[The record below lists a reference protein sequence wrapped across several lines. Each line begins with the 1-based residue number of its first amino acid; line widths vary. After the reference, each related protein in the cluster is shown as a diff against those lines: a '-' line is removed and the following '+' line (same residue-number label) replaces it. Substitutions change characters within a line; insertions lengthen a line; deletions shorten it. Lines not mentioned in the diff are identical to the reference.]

1 MLDMLNDKLC
11 SAKPTKPVKKRGD
24 GGGLYLLVKVR
35 EEAVS
40 RVWQFEYSRPNQ
52 LKGRKKRN
60 VLGSS
65 AARASR
71 PRLQQSATCLRTGA
85 SRSSAPRRGTI
96 PVRRVSQHS

>member
-40 RVWQFEYSRPNQ
+40 RVWQFAPEPAQGPQEAQCSGQ
-52 LKGRKKRN
+52 LCCASISTSFAAIRDVPTNWRK
-60 VLGSS
+60 
-65 AARASR
+65 
-71 PRLQQSATCLRTGA
+71 
-85 SRSSAPRRGTI
+85 
-96 PVRRVSQHS
+96 PV